1 MRDAEKDAIEMSARR
16 VRLLEAG
23 FRLMSARTIEAVK
36 LSEIANEA
44 GIGIATLYRYFKTKA
59 ALVIE
64 IGTVLWNKYYVE
76 VFATKFHTVYRKAKK
91 DGTLYTFVSVAGKF
105 AEGLVYPPDG
115 EHDMTEE
122 LLMLKRM
129 IVDSMRNAPNC
140 PQKGPTL

>member
-105 AEGLVYPPDG
+105 AEGLVYPSED
-115 EHDMTEE
+115 HHNLLEE
-122 LLMLKRM
+122 LLMIKQM
-129 IVDSMRNAPNC
+129 ILGALRSH
-140 PQKGPTL
+140 